1 MEHQMPNIQSDHHSF
16 FILAD
21 DKQTRLAEIT
31 FVYTGDELAIIDHT
45 VVDESLKGQG
55 IAKQLV
61 AKIVERMRSEK
72 RKIIPLC
79 PFAKAIFD
87 KTPEYQDIR
96 H

>member
-1 MEHQMPNIQSDHHSF
+1 MLNIQSDHTSF
-16 FILAD
+16 FILSD

-31 FVYTGDELAIIDHT
+31 FVYTGEELAIIDHT
-45 VVDESLKGQG
+45 IVDESLKGQG

-61 AKIVERMRSEK
+61 AKVVEKMRAEH

-87 KTPEYQDIR
+87 RTPEYNDIR
-96 H
+96 Q

>member
-1 MEHQMPNIQSDHHSF
+1 MLNIQSDHTSF

-31 FVYTGDELAIIDHT
+31 FVYTGEELAIIDHT
-45 VVDESLKGQG
+45 IVDESLKGQG

-61 AKIVERMRSEK
+61 AKVVERMRDEH

-87 KTPEYQDIR
+87 RTPEYHDIR
-96 H
+96 Q

>member
-1 MEHQMPNIQSDHHSF
+1 MLNIQSDHNSF
-16 FILAD
+16 FILSD

-31 FVYTGDELAIIDHT
+31 FVYTGDELVIIDHT

-55 IAKQLV
+55 IAKLLV
-61 AKIVERMRSEK
+61 AKVVERMRNEG

-87 KTPEYQDIR
+87 RTPEYSDIR
-96 H
+96 Q

>member
-1 MEHQMPNIQSDHHSF
+1 MPNIQSDHHSF

-61 AKIVERMRSEK
+61 AKVVERMRSEN